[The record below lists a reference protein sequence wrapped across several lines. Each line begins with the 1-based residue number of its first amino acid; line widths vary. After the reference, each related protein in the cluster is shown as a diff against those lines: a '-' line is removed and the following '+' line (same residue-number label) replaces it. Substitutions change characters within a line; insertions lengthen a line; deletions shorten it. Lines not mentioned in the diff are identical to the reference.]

1 MTPTLAIDLG
11 GSKIAYGLFENGS
24 FIEKAEQPFRFFGDE
39 KGLLAAIETQVQKWR
54 GYGITEIGIGSP
66 GRIDDG
72 TIYSAVN
79 LGYDLLPIQLKLE
92 EALQL
97 PVYTENDA
105 TAALLGEL
113 VFGSLKGSSNAILLT
128 IGTGIGGGLV
138 IDGKVYKGAANKAGE
153 FGHYTYMRNGIQ
165 CSCGKKGCWEMYASS
180 KALIQMTKDSASKD
194 GMLAEFT
201 NGNIES
207 LNGKIFFKAISSGD
221 REAIVILEQFTTY
234 VADGIVDLLDILD
247 VETVAVGGGISRTGI
262 IDLVRSKVQSFHPSC
277 NVQPASLGN
286 AAGLYG
292 AAVLNTYSSRR
303 AEHD

>member
-1 MTPTLAIDLG
+1 MTATLAIDLG
-11 GSKIAYGLFENGS
+11 GSKIAYGLLKNGS

-39 KGLLAAIETQVQKWR
+39 KGLLEAIEIQVEKWR
-54 GYGITEIGIGSP
+54 SYGITEIGIGSP
-66 GRIDDG
+66 GRINDG

-79 LGYDLLPIQLKLE
+79 LGYDLLPIQKKLE
-92 EALQL
+92 EAVQL

-113 VFGSLKGSSNAILLT
+113 VFGSLQGSSNAIFLT

-153 FGHYTYMRNGIQ
+153 FGHYTYMRNGIS

-180 KALIQMTKDSASKD
+180 KALIQMAIESASKD
-194 GMLAEFT
+194 GMMAEFT
-201 NGNIES
+201 DGAIES
-207 LNGKIFFKAISSGD
+207 LNGKMFFKAVSSGD
-221 REAIVILEQFTTY
+221 REAILILEQFTTY
-234 VADGIVDLLDILD
+234 LADGIVDLLDILD
-247 VETVAVGGGISRTGI
+247 VETVAVGGGISRTGL
-262 IDLVRSKVQSFHPSC
+262 IDLVRNKVQSFHPTC

-286 AAGLYG
+286 DAGLYG
-292 AAVLNTYSSRR
+292 AAVLSAYLSRE